1 MSKDFWKSMNTAPT
15 QRPLPNACFHFSV
28 MDMSMPSVDRPFTET
43 PLIPVFNTAI
53 SDVLVDNTTHLA
65 VKKLAGNR

>member
-1 MSKDFWKSMNTAPT
+1 M
-15 QRPLPNACFHFSV
+15 L
-28 MDMSMPSVDRPFTET
+28 SVDRPFKET

-53 SDVLVDNTTHLA
+53 SDVLVDNMTHLA

>member
-1 MSKDFWKSMNTAPT
+1 MNTAPT
-15 QRPLPNACFHFSV
+15 QEPLPNAYFHFLV
-28 MDMSMPSVDRPFTET
+28 MDMSMLSADWPFTET

-53 SDVLVDNTTHLA
+53 SDVLVDNMTHLA